1 MMTITSVVGN
11 TRSDKNL
18 EDAYQKLSGEKKVEK
33 ILLSRVEAQR
43 SRMRRTSDAGTDIA
57 ITLEHGSTLKHGDV
71 LLLEENMMIVVEYES
86 EDVLGFKIKEE
97 LSSDQKV
104 AIAIKLGHIIGNLH
118 RPICVKDNITYMPIQ
133 SESEAEDIKKIL
145 LQIIDYIDIQHSKII
160 FEQEEGT
167 RVHTH

>member
-1 MMTITSVVGN
+1 MITITSVVGN
-11 TRSDKNL
+11 TKSDKNL
-18 EDAYQKLSGEKKVEK
+18 EDAYQKLSGEKKVEMV
-33 ILLSRVEAQR
+33 LLSRVEAQR

-57 ITLEHGSTLKHGDV
+57 ITLEHGFTLKHGDV
-71 LLLEENMMIVVEYES
+71 LLLEENRMIVVEYES

-133 SESEAEDIKKIL
+133 SESEAIGIKKIL
-145 LQIIDYIDIQHSKII
+145 LPIIDYIDIHHSKII
-160 FEQEEGT
+160 FEPEEGT

>member
-11 TRSDKNL
+11 IRSDKNL

-33 ILLSRVEAQR
+33 VLLSRVEAQR

-71 LLLEENMMIVVEYES
+71 LLLEENKMIVVEYEP

-97 LSSDQKV
+97 LSSDQKI
-104 AIAIKLGHIIGNLH
+104 AIAIKMGHAIGNLH
-118 RPICVKDNITYMPIQ
+118 RPICVKDNITYMPMQ

-145 LQIIDYIDIQHSKII
+145 LPIIDDIDIQHSKII

-167 RVHTH
+167 EVHTH